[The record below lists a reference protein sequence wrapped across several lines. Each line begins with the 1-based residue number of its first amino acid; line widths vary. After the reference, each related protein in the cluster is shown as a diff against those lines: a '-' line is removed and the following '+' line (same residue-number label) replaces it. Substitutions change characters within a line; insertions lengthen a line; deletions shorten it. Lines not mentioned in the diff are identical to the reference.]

1 MSSGPDHRLYARIYL
16 VVQQVPCGAVATYGD
31 IAAVVSEG
39 CDART
44 VGYALNELKKGREDE
59 VPWQR
64 IVNAQGG
71 ISTPGSLQ
79 REVLESEG
87 VPFDL
92 RGRIDLARYRW
103 TGPDPAWAA
112 AHGFAAPTPRP
123 PEPEEPEGQLRLF

>member
-1 MSSGPDHRLYARIYL
+1 MSSGPDRRLYERIYL
-16 VVQQVPCGAVATYGD
+16 VVQQVPHGAVATYGD
-31 IAAVVSEG
+31 IAAVVAEG

-44 VGYALNELKKGREDE
+44 VGYALNELRKGREDE

-79 REVLESEG
+79 REVLASEG
-87 VPFDL
+87 IPSDL

-103 TGPDPAWAA
+103 PGPDRDWAA
-112 AHGFAAPTPRP
+112 AHGFAVPAPRP
-123 PEPEEPEGQLRLF
+123 AEPEEPGGQLRLF